1 MTMTTIRTR
10 RYQTLRTAT
19 RAGLLALAM
28 IGPLAGFAAAQDDG
42 AARGNSG
49 AGFVLYV
56 SLMRNA

>member
-1 MTMTTIRTR
+1 MTPKTGFLKN
-10 RYQTLRTAT
+10 LRIAA
-19 RAGLLALAM
+19 RAGILAAAM

-42 AARGNSG
+42 LHRGNNG

>member
-1 MTMTTIRTR
+1 MKTTTRSFQSIRI
-10 RYQTLRTAT
+10 AI
-19 RAGLLALAM
+19 RAGVLALAM

-42 AARGNSG
+42 ARRGNSG

>member
-1 MTMTTIRTR
+1 MKTTTRRFQTIRI
-10 RYQTLRTAT
+10 AI
-19 RAGLLALAM
+19 RASVLALAM

-42 AARGNSG
+42 ARRGNSG

>member
-1 MTMTTIRTR
+1 MTTTTRRFQTIRT
-10 RYQTLRTAT
+10 AA
-19 RAGLLALAM
+19 RAGILALAM

-42 AARGNSG
+42 ARRGNTG

>member
-1 MTMTTIRTR
+1 MKTNRRRIQTVRT
-10 RYQTLRTAT
+10 LARTA
-19 RAGLLALAM
+19 LLALFM

-42 AARGNSG
+42 AHKLSG